1 MIPNYTKKT
10 LQNGFEI
17 YHIPMSRG
25 SGVISVDLFYKV
37 GSRNETLG
45 LSGIAHMLE
54 HLNFK
59 STKTRKAG
67 EFDRIVKAFGGINNA
82 STGFDSTHYFIKCSS
97 QNLSTALDLY
107 ADIMQNLT
115 LDESEFATER
125 NVVLEERLWRTDNS
139 PSGLLFFRLYNH
151 AFLRHSYHWTPIGF
165 KGDITGWTIENIRE
179 FHAKFYQPQNAFLI
193 ISGDVDEKSVFDL
206 GEKYFGEIKN
216 SSKIPNTNL
225 TEPAQD
231 GEKFAIIHK
240 QTPIEYLMCGYKIPP
255 FSHEDR
261 IFLEALALILSGG
274 NSGILNQIL
283 IDEKRLV
290 NSIDLFPIFSIDENL
305 AIISAVC
312 NPQVDAQNVA
322 KEIKNIIANLQ
333 ISDSDIEKVKNQLK
347 SEFVFSFDSAH
358 KTAAIFGEYIIK
370 SNLDDLTK
378 FHEQI
383 QQISKENLLKTLRK
397 YFVSKNLTTLILKRE
412 NDEK

>member
-82 STGFDSTHYFIKCSS
+82 STGFDNTHYFIKCSS

-139 PSGLLFFRLYNH
+139 PSGLLFF
-151 AFLRHSYHWTPIGF
+151 AFTIMRFCATHTTGRRSDLRV
-165 KGDITGWTIENIRE
+165 
-179 FHAKFYQPQNAFLI
+179 
-193 ISGDVDEKSVFDL
+193 ISRAG
-206 GEKYFGEIKN
+206 
-216 SSKIPNTNL
+216 
-225 TEPAQD
+225 
-231 GEKFAIIHK
+231 
-240 QTPIEYLMCGYKIPP
+240 
-255 FSHEDR
+255 R
-261 IFLEALALILSGG
+261 
-274 NSGILNQIL
+274 
-283 IDEKRLV
+283 
-290 NSIDLFPIFSIDENL
+290 
-305 AIISAVC
+305 
-312 NPQVDAQNVA
+312 
-322 KEIKNIIANLQ
+322 
-333 ISDSDIEKVKNQLK
+333 
-347 SEFVFSFDSAH
+347 
-358 KTAAIFGEYIIK
+358 
-370 SNLDDLTK
+370 
-378 FHEQI
+378 
-383 QQISKENLLKTLRK
+383 
-397 YFVSKNLTTLILKRE
+397 
-412 NDEK
+412 

>member
-1 MIPNYTKKT
+1 M
-10 LQNGFEI
+10 
-17 YHIPMSRG
+17 
-25 SGVISVDLFYKV
+25 
-37 GSRNETLG
+37 
-45 LSGIAHMLE
+45 
-54 HLNFK
+54 
-59 STKTRKAG
+59 
-67 EFDRIVKAFGGINNA
+67 
-82 STGFDSTHYFIKCSS
+82 
-97 QNLSTALDLY
+97 
-107 ADIMQNLT
+107 
-115 LDESEFATER
+115 
-125 NVVLEERLWRTDNS
+125 
-139 PSGLLFFRLYNH
+139 
-151 AFLRHSYHWTPIGF
+151 
-165 KGDITGWTIENIRE
+165 
-179 FHAKFYQPQNAFLI
+179 I

-206 GEKYFGEIKN
+206 GEKYFGSIKN

-225 TEPAQD
+225 IEPNQD

-290 NSIDLFPIFSIDENL
+290 NNIDLFPIFSIDENL

-333 ISDSDIEKVKNQLK
+333 IRDIDIEKVKNQLK